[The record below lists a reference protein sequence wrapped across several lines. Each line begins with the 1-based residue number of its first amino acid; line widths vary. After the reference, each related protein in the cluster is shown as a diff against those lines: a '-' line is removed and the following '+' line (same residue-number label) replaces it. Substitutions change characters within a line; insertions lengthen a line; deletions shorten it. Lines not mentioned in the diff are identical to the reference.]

1 MSTTFGIPIKQRNI
15 EINEYDEM
23 VRHVI
28 GIIDDEE
35 YYDES
40 FTEVWFRSLGN
51 CRWLNPLGELLPD
64 NTKVY
69 ALDNTQQ
76 GVYTIGDIKKIM
88 DKQDKID

>member
-1 MSTTFGIPIKQRNI
+1 MSTTFGIPIKHRDI
-15 EINEYDEM
+15 EVNEYDEM
-23 VRHVI
+23 VRLM
-28 GIIDDEE
+28 DDDG

-40 FTEVWFRSLGN
+40 FTEVWFRSMGN

-64 NTKVY
+64 DTKVY

-88 DKQDKID
+88 AKQDNNDDC